1 MEKLSV
7 KADVNSLG
15 EVQAF
20 VDRILEEHECSMKA
34 QMQIDIAV
42 EELFV
47 NIAHYAYPSGKGD
60 AIIEVDTESDT
71 ECVKITFE
79 DQGVPYDPL
88 KHEDPDVTLSAEDRA
103 IGGLGIFMV
112 KQSMD
117 DISYEYTDNKNRLTI
132 TKKIR

>member
-15 EVQAF
+15 EVQDF

-47 NIAHYAYPSGKGD
+47 NIAHYAYPSGDGD
-60 AIIEVDTESDT
+60 AIIEVDTESVTD
-71 ECVKITFE
+71 CVKITFE
-79 DQGVPYDPL
+79 DTGVPYDPL

>member
-15 EVQAF
+15 EVQDF

-47 NIAHYAYPSGKGD
+47 NIAHYAYPSGGGD
-60 AIIEVDTESDT
+60 AIIEVDTESVAD
-71 ECVKITFE
+71 CVKITFE
-79 DQGVPYDPL
+79 DTGVPYDPL
-88 KHEDPDVTLSAEDRA
+88 KHEDPDVTLSAEDRD

-117 DISYEYTDNKNRLTI
+117 DISYEYTDNRNRLTI
-132 TKKIR
+132 VKKIK

>member
-7 KADVNSLG
+7 KADVNSLS
-15 EVQAF
+15 EVQSF
-20 VDRILEEHECSMKA
+20 VDRILEENECSMKA

-47 NIAHYAYPSGKGD
+47 NIAHYAYPSGDGD
-60 AIIEVDTESDT
+60 AIIEVDTESVTD
-71 ECVKITFE
+71 CVKITFE
-79 DQGVPYDPL
+79 DTGVPYDPL

-112 KQSMD
+112 KKSMD
-117 DISYEYTDNKNRLTI
+117 DMLYERRNGQNILTI
-132 TKKIR
+132 KKSIN

>member
-7 KADVNSLG
+7 KAEVNSLS
-15 EVQAF
+15 EVQSF
-20 VDRILEEHECSMKA
+20 VDRILEENGCQMKA

-47 NIAHYAYPSGKGD
+47 NIAHYAYPSGGGD
-60 AIIEVDTESDT
+60 AIIEVDTDSDA
-71 ECVKITFE
+71 ECVKISFE

-88 KHEDPDVTLSAEDRA
+88 KHEDPDVTLSAEDRD
-103 IGGLGIFMV
+103 IGGLGIYMV

-117 DISYEYTDNKNRLTI
+117 DMSYEYVDNKNRLTI

>member
-7 KADVNSLG
+7 KAEVNSLS
-15 EVQAF
+15 EVQSF
-20 VDRILEEHECSMKA
+20 VDRILEENGCQMKA

-47 NIAHYAYPSGKGD
+47 NIAHYAYPSGEGD
-60 AIIEVDTESDT
+60 AIIEVDTESVTD
-71 ECVKITFE
+71 CFKITFE
-79 DQGVPYDPL
+79 DGGVPYDPL
-88 KHEDPDVTLSAEDRA
+88 KHEDPDVTLSAEERQ